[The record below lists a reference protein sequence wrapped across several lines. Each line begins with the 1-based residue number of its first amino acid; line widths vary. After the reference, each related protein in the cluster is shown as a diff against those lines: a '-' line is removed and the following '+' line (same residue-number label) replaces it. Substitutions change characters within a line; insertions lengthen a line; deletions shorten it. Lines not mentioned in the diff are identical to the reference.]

1 MKADTRHTDS
11 AASRPLPQWL
21 ITQKE
26 ASCTVPPPE
35 PEPRKDHSL
44 YISFTFTA
52 LFVLLAVVVLSVY
65 VKRKFR
71 KNQI

>member
-1 MKADTRHTDS
+1 MNSDTLHSDS
-11 AASRPLPQWL
+11 ASSRPLPQWL
-21 ITQKE
+21 IAQKE
-26 ASCTVPPPE
+26 ASCAVPPPE
-35 PEPRKDHSL
+35 PELREDHSL

-71 KNQI
+71 KDQI

>member
-1 MKADTRHTDS
+1 MNADTLYTDS
-11 AASRPLPQWL
+11 AATRPLPQWL

-35 PEPRKDHSL
+35 PELREDHSL

-52 LFVLLAVVVLSVY
+52 LFVLLAVVLLSLY
-65 VKRKFR
+65 VKRKYR
-71 KNQI
+71 KDQI